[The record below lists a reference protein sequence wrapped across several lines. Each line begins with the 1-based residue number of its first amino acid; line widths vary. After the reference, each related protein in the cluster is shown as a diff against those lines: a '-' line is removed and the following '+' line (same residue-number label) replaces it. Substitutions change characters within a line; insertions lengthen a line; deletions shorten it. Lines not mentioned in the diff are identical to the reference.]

1 MNGEGFTSE
10 IRQELA
16 SLPVPSAREARAE
29 LVGMLLHLGITSGVL
44 AGASGEARAGDLP
57 LAQHCHE
64 GELRIE
70 VPSSSVGRRAFALLQ
85 RAFDVRPSLT
95 AVSVSHRRPSGP
107 AYRVAVP
114 ASVVRARDRV
124 RSQAQQ
130 PEGIEQDGADRD
142 PETVALLR
150 GVLLIGGSF
159 SAPDRPAHLE
169 LSGVADDAV
178 PLLLAALLQVL
189 PELHAVHDAKRRRL
203 VIKSGDAIA
212 DRLVALGA
220 TRAFLHLDDRRLRRQ
235 LRADANRL
243 ANADAANLQRVARRA
258 GSQIDAIE
266 AAVAGSGWDVFD
278 EELRAVALARIANPS
293 ASISELGQL
302 LDLPRT
308 TLHRRLQRV
317 EEAALGALARL

>member
-1 MNGEGFTSE
+1 
-10 IRQELA
+10 
-16 SLPVPSAREARAE
+16 
-29 LVGMLLHLGITSGVL
+29 MLLHLGITSGVL

-212 DRLVALGA
+212 DLLVALGA

-235 LRADANRL
+235 LRA
-243 ANADAANLQRVARRA
+243 AANP
-258 GSQIDAIE
+258 
-266 AAVAGSGWDVFD
+266 AAAYYDGRTP
-278 EELRAVALARIANPS
+278 LHVALELAAQELLHGLSPPSRARGQFVAHLLRDIADS
-293 ASISELGQL
+293 D
-302 LDLPRT
+302 LDCHACKL
-308 TLHRRLQRV
+308 
-317 EEAALGALARL
+317 AALLSFCKHLEDHGVTASSPETAAMAASP